1 MLRNR
6 AIVAGVGESRIG
18 KVAGVSALELCA
30 EAARRAIA
38 DAGLGVREIDGLL
51 TAYSMT
57 APYPVFYGALAEFM
71 GLELRYGAEI
81 TAGGGSSGVMIR
93 DAALAVV
100 SGRAEA
106 VLVVS
111 GDNRATGMGRDNAVA
126 ALAAWG
132 HPYYE
137 YPYGGFIPAY
147 YALIARRYMHETGAT
162 SEDLARVAVTQR
174 ASACRHP
181 NAHMRTPITVA
192 DVLASKPIAEPLNML
207 DCCLISDAAGAVVV
221 TRAERAADLPQQP
234 VYLLGAGEAFTHE
247 HILAAPSLLESGAHR
262 AAQAAYAMAGLGPRD
277 IDLAM
282 LYDCFTIT
290 PVLIAEPLNMLDCCL
305 ISDAAGAVV
314 VTRAERAADLAQKP
328 VYLLGT
334 GEAFTHEHILA
345 APSLLESGA
354 GRAAQAAYAMAG
366 LGPRDIDLAMLYDC
380 FTITPVLLAEECGFA
395 ARGAGPALWKDG
407 QASIE
412 GRFPINTH
420 GGMLSHAHAGA
431 TGGLFESVEA
441 VRQLRGGEGERQVA
455 RHEIALVHVEGG
467 IMSNHATLIYGAQ
480 PV

>member
-38 DAGLGVREIDGLL
+38 DAGLGIRDIDGLL
-51 TAYSMT
+51 TAYTMT
-57 APYPVFYGALAEFM
+57 EPYPVFYGALAEFM

-81 TAGGGSSGVMIR
+81 TAGGGSSGLMIR

-137 YPYGGFIPAY
+137 HPYGGFIPAY
-147 YALIARRYMHETGAT
+147 YALIARRYMHEFGAT

-174 ASACRHP
+174 AAACRHP
-181 NAHMRTPITVA
+181 NAHMRTPLAI
-192 DVLASKPIAEPLNML
+192 DEVLASKPIADPLRMF
-207 DCCLISDAAGAVVV
+207 DCCLISDAAGALVVM
-221 TRAERAADLPQQP
+221 RAERAADLPRKA

-247 HILAAPSLLESGAHR
+247 HILAAPSLIDSGAR
-262 AAQAAYAMAGLGPRD
+262 RSADAAYAMAGLGPRD

-290 PVLIAEPLNMLDCCL
+290 PI
-305 ISDAAGAVV
+305 
-314 VTRAERAADLAQKP
+314 
-328 VYLLGT
+328 
-334 GEAFTHEHILA
+334 
-345 APSLLESGA
+345 
-354 GRAAQAAYAMAG
+354 
-366 LGPRDIDLAMLYDC
+366 
-380 FTITPVLLAEECGFA
+380 LLAEECGFA
-395 ARGAGPALWKDG
+395 ARGAAAELWQDDR
-407 QASIE
+407 ASIE

-455 RHEIALVHVEGG
+455 RHETALVHVEGG

>member
-6 AIVAGVGESRIG
+6 AIVAGVGESDIG
-18 KVAGVSALELCA
+18 KLPGVSALELCA
-30 EAARRAIA
+30 QAARRALA
-38 DAGLGVREIDGLL
+38 DAGLGIRDIDGLL
-51 TAYSMT
+51 TAYTMT
-57 APYPVFYGALAEFM
+57 EPYPVFYGALAEFM
-71 GLELRYGAEI
+71 GLELRYGAEL
-81 TAGGGSSGVMIR
+81 TAGGGSSGVMIH

-137 YPYGGFIPAY
+137 FPYGGFIPAY
-147 YALIARRYMHETGAT
+147 YALIARRYLHETGAT

-174 ASACRHP
+174 AHACRHP
-181 NAHMRTPITVA
+181 NAHMRTPLTI
-192 DVLASKPIAEPLNML
+192 DEVLSSKPIADPLRL
-207 DCCLISDAAGAVVV
+207 FDCCLISDAAGAVVV
-221 TRAERAADLPQQP
+221 MRAERAADLPQKP
-234 VYLLGAGEAFTHE
+234 VYLLGA
-247 HILAAPSLLESGAHR
+247 
-262 AAQAAYAMAGLGPRD
+262 
-277 IDLAM
+277 
-282 LYDCFTIT
+282 
-290 PVLIAEPLNMLDCCL
+290 
-305 ISDAAGAVV
+305 
-314 VTRAERAADLAQKP
+314 
-328 VYLLGT
+328 

-366 LGPRDIDLAMLYDC
+366 LGPQQIDLAMLYDC
-380 FTITPVLLAEECGFA
+380 FTITPMLLAEECGFA
-395 ARGAGPALWKDG
+395 ARGEAAELWKDG
-407 QASIE
+407 RASIE

-431 TGGLFESVEA
+431 TGGLFETVEA
-441 VRQLRGGEGERQVA
+441 VRQLRGGEGARQVA
-455 RHEIALVHVEGG
+455 RHEVALVHVEGG

>member
-1 MLRNR
+1 MLRNQ
-6 AIVAGVGESRIG
+6 AIVAGVGESDIG
-18 KVAGVSALELCA
+18 KRPGVSALELCA
-30 EAARRAIA
+30 QAARRALA
-38 DAGLGVREIDGLL
+38 DAGLGIRDIDGLL
-51 TAYSMT
+51 TAYTMT
-57 APYPVFYGALAEFM
+57 EPYPVFYGALAEFM
-71 GLELRYGAEI
+71 GLELRYGAEL

-93 DAALAVV
+93 DAALAVA

-137 YPYGGFIPAY
+137 YPYGRFIPAY
-147 YALIARRYMHETGAT
+147 YALIARRYMHEYGAT

-174 ASACRHP
+174 DHACRHP
-181 NAHMRTPITVA
+181 NAHMKTPITLE
-192 DVLASKPIAEPLNML
+192 DVLASKPIAEPLRL
-207 DCCLISDAAGAVVV
+207 FDCCLISDAAGAAVVM
-221 TRAERAADLPQQP
+221 RAERAGDLPQKA
-234 VYLLGAGEAFTHE
+234 VYLLGAGE
-247 HILAAPSLLESGAHR
+247 S
-262 AAQAAYAMAGLGPRD
+262 
-277 IDLAM
+277 
-282 LYDCFTIT
+282 
-290 PVLIAEPLNMLDCCL
+290 
-305 ISDAAGAVV
+305 
-314 VTRAERAADLAQKP
+314 
-328 VYLLGT
+328 
-334 GEAFTHEHILA
+334 FTHEHILA

-366 LGPRDIDLAMLYDC
+366 LGPREIDFAQLYDC
-380 FTITPVLLAEECGFA
+380 FTITPMLLAEACGFA
-395 ARGAGPALWKDG
+395 ARGEAAALWKDG

-441 VRQLRGGEGERQVA
+441 VRQLRGGEGARQVA

>member
-18 KVAGVSALELCA
+18 KVPGVSALELCA

-38 DAGLGVREIDGLL
+38 DAGLGLRDIDGLL

-57 APYPVFYGALAEFM
+57 TPYPVFYGALAEFM
-71 GLELRYGAEI
+71 GLELRYGVEL

-137 YPYGGFIPAY
+137 HPYGGFIPAY

-181 NAHMRTPITVA
+181 NAHMKTPITLE
-192 DVLASKPIAEPLNML
+192 DVLASKPIAAPLNML
-207 DCCLISDAAGAVVV
+207 DCCLISDAAGAMVV
-221 TRAERAADLPQQP
+221 TRAERAADLAQKP

-247 HILAAPSLLESGAHR
+247 HILAAPSLLESGAGR
-262 AAQAAYAMAGLGPRD
+262 SAQAAYAMAGLGPQD

-290 PVLIAEPLNMLDCCL
+290 PI
-305 ISDAAGAVV
+305 
-314 VTRAERAADLAQKP
+314 
-328 VYLLGT
+328 
-334 GEAFTHEHILA
+334 
-345 APSLLESGA
+345 
-354 GRAAQAAYAMAG
+354 
-366 LGPRDIDLAMLYDC
+366 
-380 FTITPVLLAEECGFA
+380 LLAEECGLA
-395 ARGAGPALWKDG
+395 ERGAGPELWKDG
-407 QASIE
+407 RAEIE

-455 RHEIALVHVEGG
+455 RHEVALVHVEGG

>member
-1 MLRNR
+1 MLRNQ

-18 KVAGVSALELCA
+18 KVPEVSALELCA

-38 DAGLGVREIDGLL
+38 DAGLGLRDIDGLL

-57 APYPVFYGALAEFM
+57 TPYPVFYGALAEFM
-71 GLELRYGAEI
+71 GLTLRYGAEL

-93 DAALAVV
+93 DAALAVA

-137 YPYGGFIPAY
+137 HPYGGFIPAY
-147 YALIARRYMHETGAT
+147 YALIAQRYMHETGAT

-181 NAHMRTPITVA
+181 NAHMKTPITLK
-192 DVLASKPIAEPLNML
+192 DVLASKPIAAPLNML
-207 DCCLISDAAGAVVV
+207 DCCLISDAAGALVV
-221 TRAERAADLPQQP
+221 TRAERAADLAQKP

-247 HILAAPSLLESGAHR
+247 HILAAPSLLESGAGR
-262 AAQAAYAMAGLGPRD
+262 SAQAAYAMAGLGPKD

-290 PVLIAEPLNMLDCCL
+290 PI
-305 ISDAAGAVV
+305 
-314 VTRAERAADLAQKP
+314 
-328 VYLLGT
+328 
-334 GEAFTHEHILA
+334 
-345 APSLLESGA
+345 
-354 GRAAQAAYAMAG
+354 
-366 LGPRDIDLAMLYDC
+366 
-380 FTITPVLLAEECGFA
+380 LLAEECGFA
-395 ARGAGPALWKDG
+395 ERGAGPGLWQDDR
-407 QASIE
+407 ASIE

-431 TGGLFESVEA
+431 TGGLFESVEV
-441 VRQLRGGEGERQVA
+441 VRQLRGEEGGRQVA

>member
-1 MLRNR
+1 MLRNQ

-18 KVAGVSALELCA
+18 KVPGVSALELCA
-30 EAARRAIA
+30 EAARRALA
-38 DAGLGVREIDGLL
+38 DAGLGLRDIDGLL

-71 GLELRYGAEI
+71 GLELRYGAEL

-93 DAALAVV
+93 DAALAVA

-111 GDNRATGMGRDNAVA
+111 GDNRATGMGRDNAVS

-174 ASACRHP
+174 AAACRHP
-181 NAHMRTPITVA
+181 NAHMRTPITVE
-192 DVLASKPIAEPLNML
+192 DVLASKPIAAPLNMF
-207 DCCLISDAAGAVVV
+207 DCCLISDAAGALVV
-221 TRAERAADLPQQP
+221 TRAERATDLAQKP

-247 HILAAPSLLESGAHR
+247 HILAAPSLLESGAGR
-262 AAQAAYAMAGLGPRD
+262 SAQAAYAMAGLGPRD

-290 PVLIAEPLNMLDCCL
+290 PI
-305 ISDAAGAVV
+305 
-314 VTRAERAADLAQKP
+314 
-328 VYLLGT
+328 
-334 GEAFTHEHILA
+334 
-345 APSLLESGA
+345 
-354 GRAAQAAYAMAG
+354 
-366 LGPRDIDLAMLYDC
+366 
-380 FTITPVLLAEECGFA
+380 LLAEECGFA
-395 ARGAGPALWKDG
+395 ERGAGPELWKDG
-407 QASIE
+407 RASIE

-431 TGGLFESVEA
+431 TGGLFETVEA
-441 VRQLRGGEGERQVA
+441 VRQLRGGEGARQVT

-480 PV
+480 PA

>member
-6 AIVAGVGESRIG
+6 AIIAGVGESRIG
-18 KVAGVSALELCA
+18 KVPGVSALELCA
-30 EAARRAIA
+30 EAARRAMA
-38 DAGLGVREIDGLL
+38 DAGLGLRDIDGLL

-57 APYPVFYGALAEFM
+57 TPYPVFYGALAEFM

-147 YALIARRYMHETGAT
+147 YALVARRYMHEFGAAA
-162 SEDLARVAVTQR
+162 EDLARVAVTQR

-181 NAHMRTPITVA
+181 NAQMRTPLTIEA
-192 DVLASKPIAEPLNML
+192 VLASKPIAEPLRL
-207 DCCLISDAAGAVVV
+207 YDCCLISDAAGALVV
-221 TRAERAADLPQQP
+221 TRAERAADLAHKP

-247 HILAAPSLLESGAHR
+247 HILAAPSLLDSGARR
-262 AAQAAYAMAGLGPRD
+262 AAEAAYAMAGLGPRD
-277 IDLAM
+277 IDVAM

-290 PVLIAEPLNMLDCCL
+290 PM
-305 ISDAAGAVV
+305 
-314 VTRAERAADLAQKP
+314 
-328 VYLLGT
+328 
-334 GEAFTHEHILA
+334 
-345 APSLLESGA
+345 
-354 GRAAQAAYAMAG
+354 
-366 LGPRDIDLAMLYDC
+366 
-380 FTITPVLLAEECGFA
+380 LLAEDCGFA
-395 ARGAGPALWKDG
+395 ARGEAAALWQDG
-407 QASIE
+407 RASIE

-441 VRQLRGGEGERQVA
+441 VRQLRGGEGARQVK
-455 RHEIALVHVEGG
+455 RHETALVHVEGG
-467 IMSNHATLIYGAQ
+467 ILSNHATLIYGTQ

>member
-18 KVAGVSALELCA
+18 KVPGVSALELCA

-38 DAGLGVREIDGLL
+38 DAGLGIRDIDGLL
-51 TAYSMT
+51 TAYTMT
-57 APYPVFYGALAEFM
+57 EPYPVFYGALAEFM
-71 GLELRYGAEI
+71 GLELRYGAEL

-111 GDNRATGMGRDNAVA
+111 GDNRATGMGRDRAVA

-137 YPYGGFIPAY
+137 HPYGGFIPAY

-162 SEDLARVAVTQR
+162 AEDLARVAVTQR
-174 ASACRHP
+174 ESACRHP
-181 NAHMRTPITVA
+181 NAHMRTPISVE
-192 DVLASKPIAEPLNML
+192 DVRASKPIAEPLNML

-221 TRAERAADLPQQP
+221 MRAERAADLPQRP

-247 HILAAPSLLESGAHR
+247 HVLAAPSLLESGAR
-262 AAQAAYAMAGLGPRD
+262 RSAEAAYAMAGLGPQD

-290 PVLIAEPLNMLDCCL
+290 PI
-305 ISDAAGAVV
+305 
-314 VTRAERAADLAQKP
+314 
-328 VYLLGT
+328 
-334 GEAFTHEHILA
+334 
-345 APSLLESGA
+345 
-354 GRAAQAAYAMAG
+354 
-366 LGPRDIDLAMLYDC
+366 
-380 FTITPVLLAEECGFA
+380 LLAEECGFA
-395 ARGAGPALWKDG
+395 ERGAGSELWKE
-407 QASIE
+407 QRASIE
-412 GRFPINTH
+412 GRLPINTH

-455 RHEIALVHVEGG
+455 RHRTALVHVEGG

>member
-247 HILAAPSLLESGAHR
+247 HILAAPSLLESGAR
-262 AAQAAYAMAGLGPRD
+262 RSAQAAY
-277 IDLAM
+277 
-282 LYDCFTIT
+282 T
-290 PVLIAEPLNMLDCCL
+290 
-305 ISDAAGAVV
+305 
-314 VTRAERAADLAQKP
+314 
-328 VYLLGT
+328 
-334 GEAFTHEHILA
+334 
-345 APSLLESGA
+345 
-354 GRAAQAAYAMAG
+354 MAG

-480 PV
+480 PA

>member
-1 MLRNR
+1 MLRNQ

-18 KVAGVSALELCA
+18 KVPGVSALELCA
-30 EAARRAIA
+30 EAARRALA
-38 DAGLGVREIDGLL
+38 DAGLGLRDVDGLL

-71 GLELRYGAEI
+71 GLELRYGAEL

-93 DAALAVV
+93 DAALAVM

-111 GDNRATGMGRDNAVA
+111 GDNRATGMGRDNAVS

-174 ASACRHP
+174 AAACRHP
-181 NAHMRTPITVA
+181 NAHMRTPITIA
-192 DVLASKPIAEPLNML
+192 DVLASKPIAVPLNML
-207 DCCLISDAAGAVVV
+207 DCCLISDAAGALVV
-221 TRAERAADLPQQP
+221 TRAGRAADLAQKP

-247 HILAAPSLLESGAHR
+247 HILAAPSLLESGAGR
-262 AAQAAYAMAGLGPRD
+262 SAQAAYAMAGLGPRD

-290 PVLIAEPLNMLDCCL
+290 PI
-305 ISDAAGAVV
+305 
-314 VTRAERAADLAQKP
+314 
-328 VYLLGT
+328 
-334 GEAFTHEHILA
+334 
-345 APSLLESGA
+345 
-354 GRAAQAAYAMAG
+354 
-366 LGPRDIDLAMLYDC
+366 
-380 FTITPVLLAEECGFA
+380 LLAEECGFA
-395 ARGAGPALWKDG
+395 ERGAGPGLWKDG
-407 QASIE
+407 HASIE

-431 TGGLFESVEA
+431 TGGLFETVEA
-441 VRQLRGGEGERQVA
+441 VRQLRGGEGARQVA
-455 RHEIALVHVEGG
+455 RHEVALVHVEGG

-480 PV
+480 PA

>member
-6 AIVAGVGESRIG
+6 AVVAGVGESQIG
-18 KVAGVSALELCA
+18 KVPGCSALELCA
-30 EAARRAIA
+30 QAARRAIA
-38 DAGLGVREIDGLL
+38 DAGLGLRDIDGLL
-51 TAYSMT
+51 TAYTMT
-57 APYPVFYGALAEFM
+57 EPYPVFYGALAEFM
-71 GLELRYGAEI
+71 GLELRYGAEL
-81 TAGGGSSGVMIR
+81 TAGGGSSGVMIH

-100 SGRAEA
+100 SGRAKA

-147 YALIARRYMHETGAT
+147 YALIARRYMHQYGAT

-174 ASACRHP
+174 DAACRHP
-181 NAHMRTPITVA
+181 NAHMRSPLTIEA
-192 DVLASKPIAEPLNML
+192 VLTSKPIADPLRMF
-207 DCCLISDAAGAVVV
+207 DCCLISDAAGAIVV
-221 TRAERAADLPQQP
+221 TGVERT
-234 VYLLGAGEAFTHE
+234 V
-247 HILAAPSLLESGAHR
+247 
-262 AAQAAYAMAGLGPRD
+262 
-277 IDLAM
+277 
-282 LYDCFTIT
+282 
-290 PVLIAEPLNMLDCCL
+290 
-305 ISDAAGAVV
+305 
-314 VTRAERAADLAQKP
+314 DLAQKP
-328 VYLLGT
+328 VYLLGV
-334 GEAFTHEHILA
+334 GEYFTHEHILA

-366 LGPRDIDLAMLYDC
+366 VGPTEIDFAELYDC
-380 FTITPVLLAEECGFA
+380 FTITPLLLAEECGFA
-395 ARGAGPALWKDG
+395 ERGAAAELWKDG
-407 QASIE
+407 RATIE
-412 GRFPINTH
+412 GRLPINTH

-431 TGGLFESVEA
+431 TGGLFETVEA
-441 VRQLRGGEGERQVA
+441 VRQLRGGEGPRQVA